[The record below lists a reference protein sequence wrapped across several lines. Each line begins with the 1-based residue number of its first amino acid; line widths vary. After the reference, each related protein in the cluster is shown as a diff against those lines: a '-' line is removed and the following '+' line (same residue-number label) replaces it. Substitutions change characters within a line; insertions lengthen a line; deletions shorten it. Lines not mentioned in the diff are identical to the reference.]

1 MGRQRE
7 NHHDSRVSGEEMPKR
22 FGVVFGRGW
31 KGQFSL
37 SFGPGVRGSDPG
49 IPNELLVA
57 RCASFGRDVEGVDQG
72 TSSLAPVPCEHSQ
85 GRVATPSHSWTAV
98 FSEIRKTFVSLGSD
112 GFSFCGP
119 AGSQERFR
127 RFSAALLCSCAV
139 ITPGLASSPVA
150 AVESLPASDFVAAV
164 ITLAGALGVL
174 QFFDELAKRDLL
186 EKKLSRK
193 LCHILSGM
201 VFMLLWPLFSSAP
214 QAKWLAALA
223 PAANG
228 LRMIGLGLGIWKNEA
243 LVKAISRGGSQSE
256 LLHGPLYYAITIT
269 ISTLCFWRNSPV
281 GAVAVATL
289 CAGDGFADILG
300 RKYGAHKLPYNNS
313 KSFVG
318 SVAFFVIASLASMGY
333 LAYFSAFGFFTAT
346 TKMYF
351 ATLGVTF
358 ASAVAESLPLPL
370 DDNFTVPFTA
380 LVVGM
385 LLLPH

>member
-1 MGRQRE
+1 MALHMHSHALVRSKTVACCNSPSELSRLTGDRSARCGVGRQRE

-31 KGQFSL
+31 KGLFSL

-139 ITPGLASSPVA
+139 VTPGLASSPVA

-186 EKKLSRK
+186 EKVTVTISSRLFPTFKKKNSGPQPLLLTPHYVGNVLIIVLKLDYYNRWGFR
-193 LCHILSGM
+193 LCQQICLRVPVL
-201 VFMLLWPLFSSAP
+201 VFSPRCPEKTECSEWPGFG
-214 QAKWLAALA
+214 
-223 PAANG
+223 G
-228 LRMIGLGLGIWKNEA
+228 LRVFIETK
-243 LVKAISRGGSQSE
+243 SE
-256 LLHGPLYYAITIT
+256 VMPY
-269 ISTLCFWRNSPV
+269 TLRDGV
-281 GAVAVATL
+281 HAVM
-289 CAGDGFADILG
+289 
-300 RKYGAHKLPYNNS
+300 
-313 KSFVG
+313 
-318 SVAFFVIASLASMGY
+318 AFI
-333 LAYFSAFGFFTAT
+333 
-346 TKMYF
+346 
-351 ATLGVTF
+351 
-358 ASAVAESLPLPL
+358 
-370 DDNFTVPFTA
+370 
-380 LVVGM
+380 
-385 LLLPH
+385 